1 METTPSRVR
10 EPLLHRNLVGRG
22 PLDGL
27 LFKTF
32 PRLVLGRRNADFCD
46 RSSVFQLF
54 FERCILIRFFQNA
67 REFHNITAKINVLSG
82 NLTTLLAEVEQK
94 ILGARFGKSILKKRP
109 FKYSICL
116 GLQGC
121 PCRAGCFCFHGAAG
135 AWYFCFHGAAAEL
148 AARPCCVAGG
158 AADGS
163 ELLDHGAGA
172 GLGMS

>member
-1 METTPSRVR
+1 MVSFSTPF
-10 EPLLHRNLVGRG
+10 RG
-22 PLDGL
+22 SFSAVATPI
-27 LFKTF
+27 FATEAVF
-32 PRLVLGRRNADFCD
+32 FSF
-46 RSSVFQLF
+46 SSSAAFLS
-54 FERCILIRFFQNA
+54 EIFQNA
-67 REFHNITAKINVLSG
+67 REFHNITAKITVLSG

-172 GLGMS
+172 GGMS